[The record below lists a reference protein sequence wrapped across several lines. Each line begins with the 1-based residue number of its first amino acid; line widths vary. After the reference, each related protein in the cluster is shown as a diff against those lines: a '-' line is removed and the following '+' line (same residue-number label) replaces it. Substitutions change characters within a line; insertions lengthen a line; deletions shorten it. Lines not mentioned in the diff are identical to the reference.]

1 MEEKNFK
8 FIVDEREVPIMKF
21 NGEIVFENSN
31 ELKETAKEKIRE
43 TEYQNLIMD
52 FEDVS
57 FIDSSGI
64 GFILSLFKFLRER
77 EGGLV
82 IANANEKIKKSFN
95 ITKISQII
103 NIFDSVDEA
112 YNNLK

>member
-64 GFILSLFKFLRER
+64 GFILSLFKFLREK
-77 EGGLV
+77 EGSLV
-82 IANANEKIKKSFN
+82 IANANDKIKKSFE
-95 ITKISQII
+95 ITKLSQII
-103 NIFDSVDEA
+103 NIFDTIDEA
-112 YNNLK
+112 YNYLK